1 MIIKPNIFP
10 ENKEWIEVISTK
22 EVFEEK
28 ITQWIKDCRDGSL
41 SKEDVLNVT
50 QKVAEHRNTPALIE
64 EIKQRLNSIKYVG

>member
-28 ITQWIKDCRDGSL
+28 ITQWITDYKNGIL
-41 SKEDVLNVT
+41 FKEDVTNVAK
-50 QKVAEHRNTPALIE
+50 KVAEYRSTPFLVD
-64 EIKQRLNSIKYVG
+64 EIKQRLN

>member
-1 MIIKPNIFP
+1 MKINPNIFIGD
-10 ENKEWIEVISTK
+10 KKWIEKISAVG
-22 EVFEEK
+22 VFEEK

-64 EIKQRLNSIKYVG
+64 EIKQRLN